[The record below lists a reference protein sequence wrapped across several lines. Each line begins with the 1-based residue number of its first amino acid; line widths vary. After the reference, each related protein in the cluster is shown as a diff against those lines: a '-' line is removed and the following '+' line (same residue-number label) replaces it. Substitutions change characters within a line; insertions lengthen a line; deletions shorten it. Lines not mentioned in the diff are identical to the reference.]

1 MNSEDNMN
9 LEKIDAEMKKNIDA
23 RTKEFREK
31 LAKLT
36 YEKIKAKLVPSKE
49 PLKGYPHNESIDESV
64 AKAVQGLNDLGNK
77 MKGRD
82 QKDVR
87 RIEKLYRSGNTKV
100 FQGAIRALDT
110 DLRDQVKDIFD
121 ALGMVKQGVIES
133 VDLNENNPAWQDD
146 IDYLKKLDKT
156 DPKKAAAFRKRTKAL
171 KKGGGW
177 NLAGKPTPEQK
188 KIMQQMDR
196 DAKKKHPALYKKED
210 LEVAESLDLDE
221 GKMKEFHDYAKE
233 GKSAQW
239 IAKKM
244 GLDMKTVKE
253 LIKDMDESTLDEFG
267 SRGMSAAQKDNLR
280 RSIKNRQ
287 KGKREEVDE
296 SDEATKMLSVSDM
309 SERVMTLKQI
319 AQKHKGLINKAQR
332 SGNAEDL
339 KQAEKD
345 LLAWAMKH
353 NEVSGKDPDE
363 EDDWLS
369 NVVSDKKQ
377 FDALLKFAKD

>member
-1 MNSEDNMN
+1 MNSEDNMD
-9 LEKIDAEMKKNIDA
+9 LGKIDAEVKKNIDA

-36 YEKIKAKLVPSKE
+36 YEKIKAKLQPSKE
-49 PLKGYPHNESIDESV
+49 PLKGYPHNESMLE
-64 AKAVQGLNDLGNK
+64 
-77 MKGRD
+77 
-82 QKDVR
+82 
-87 RIEKLYRSGNTKV
+87 
-100 FQGAIRALDT
+100 
-110 DLRDQVKDIFD
+110 D
-121 ALGMVKQGVIES
+121 AYAM
-133 VDLNENNPAWQDD
+133 NENNPDPWQDD

-196 DAKKKHPALYKKED
+196 DAKKKHPNLYREVTISIDEAVKAGKGKSVADIDYVGSPPLTKKIQKKFGVAIKQTGQTTADVTGEKKNILAFLQQMHMLDDADVKALYPD
-210 LEVAESLDLDE
+210 LLEAE
-221 GKMKEFHDYAKE
+221 
-233 GKSAQW
+233 
-239 IAKKM
+239 
-244 GLDMKTVKE
+244 
-253 LIKDMDESTLDEFG
+253 
-267 SRGMSAAQKDNLR
+267 
-280 RSIKNRQ
+280 
-287 KGKREEVDE
+287 
-296 SDEATKMLSVSDM
+296 KMLSVSDM
-309 SERVMTLKQI
+309 NERVMTLKQI
-319 AQKHKGLINKAQR
+319 AQKHSGLISKAQR
-332 SGNAEDL
+332 TGNAEDL
-339 KQAEKD
+339 KKAEKD

>member
-1 MNSEDNMN
+1 MNSEDNMD
-9 LEKIDAEMKKNIDA
+9 LGKIDAEMKKSIDA

-36 YEKIKAKLVPSKE
+36 YEKIKSKLVPSKE
-49 PLKGYPHNESIDESV
+49 PLKGYPHNESMLEAAD
-64 AKAVQGLNDLGNK
+64 
-77 MKGRD
+77 
-82 QKDVR
+82 
-87 RIEKLYRSGNTKV
+87 
-100 FQGAIRALDT
+100 
-110 DLRDQVKDIFD
+110 
-121 ALGMVKQGVIES
+121 
-133 VDLNENNPAWQDD
+133 PWQDD

-221 GKMKEFHDYAKE
+221 YAKE
-233 GKSAQW
+233 NPMIMNLKGKKVELLKTGSSFKPTFTLAVDGKEEGKFGSEKDAMKHF
-239 IAKKM
+239 AKM
-244 GLDMKTVKE
+244 TKE
-253 LIKDMDESTLDEFG
+253 EVTISMDESVNEGT
-267 SRGMSAAQKDNLR
+267 KD
-280 RSIKNRQ
+280 
-287 KGKREEVDE
+287 
-296 SDEATKMLSVSDM
+296 TKMLSVSDM

-319 AQKHKGLINKAQR
+319 AQKHKGLINKAQK

>member
-1 MNSEDNMN
+1 MNSEDNMD
-9 LEKIDAEMKKNIDA
+9 LGKIDAEMKKNIDA
-23 RTKEFREK
+23 RTKEFKEK

-36 YEKIKAKLVPSKE
+36 YEKIKSKLVPSKE
-49 PLKGYPHNESIDESV
+49 PLKGYPHNES
-64 AKAVQGLNDLGNK
+64 
-77 MKGRD
+77 
-82 QKDVR
+82 
-87 RIEKLYRSGNTKV
+87 
-100 FQGAIRALDT
+100 
-110 DLRDQVKDIFD
+110 
-121 ALGMVKQGVIES
+121 MVEAA
-133 VDLNENNPAWQDD
+133 DPWQDD
-146 IDYLKKLDKT
+146 IDYLRKLDKT

-221 GKMKEFHDYAKE
+221 YAKE
-233 GKSAQW
+233 NPMIMKLKGKKVELLKTGSSFKPTFTLTVDGKEEGKFGSENDAMKHF
-239 IAKKM
+239 AKM
-244 GLDMKTVKE
+244 TKE
-253 LIKDMDESTLDEFG
+253 EVTISMDESVNEGTLKVSDWSGDDAGGDHPKKFGLRVKKVGSGSYGGDNVEISGSDAKLVKWAQNNLGVKGKNLSAVQKELDEG
-267 SRGMSAAQKDNLR
+267 TK
-280 RSIKNRQ
+280 
-287 KGKREEVDE
+287 
-296 SDEATKMLSVSDM
+296 ATKMLSVSDM